1 MADDTINNES
11 NDVISG
17 SGTAAGG
24 GSAGGNTGGGS
35 TGSEGSEDVG
45 GAEMAPQPEDLPL
58 PETTDTISYNGWQT
72 VTDWLSVTPM
82 SGTLPTNSTISF
94 NAKTKHTGRSQRTGT
109 LTISY
114 WGASESD
121 KKTQTVTIKQKGMD
135 TYSATDFWICVPK
148 NNSYIEYVKYPTKD
162 GCTITIG
169 PDVNHIKLLTRTNA
183 SVVTLEAVLSGL
195 EITGPVLKYDSGS
208 KSNSSYFYNCT
219 LQKSLHNSG
228 MTPDQFTGDLLDKFT
243 EKAYMYIATQITVNN
258 ITSVSES
265 GTINIANGK
274 QNWGD
279 ERIHRTI
286 TIKKTQEPTF
296 NVSQPSDIEANSTG
310 TSNITLTGTDGT
322 NWSSTLS

>member
-11 NDVISG
+11 NDAISG

-45 GAEMAPQPEDLPL
+45 GAEMAPQPEDLTL
-58 PETTDTISYNGWQT
+58 PETANTISYNGWQT
-72 VTDWLSVTPM
+72 VTDWLYVTPM
-82 SGTLPTNSTISF
+82 SGTLPTNHTISF
-94 NAKTKHTGRSQRTGT
+94 NAKTKHTGSLQRTGT

-148 NNSYIEYVKYPTKD
+148 NNSYTKYVKYPTKD

-169 PDVNHIKLLTRTNA
+169 SDVNHIKLLTRTNA
-183 SVVTLEAVLSGL
+183 SVVKLEAALSSL
-195 EITGPVLKYDSGS
+195 EITGSVLKYDSGS

-243 EKAYMYIATQITVNN
+243 EKAYMYIATEITVNN

-286 TIKKTQEPTF
+286 TIKKTQKPTF
-296 NVSQPSDIEANSTG
+296 NASMPSDIEADSTG
-310 TSNITLTGTDGT
+310 TSNITLSGTPGT